1 MESSDI
7 DFIVVVKQE
16 PTLVEKIRIID
27 FLLEMELVPSK
38 GIEMSI
44 VEEKY
49 CKDFAHPTP
58 YVLHYSEFYRQEAT
72 ENPEEYCRRMNGRDP
87 DLAGHFTVIKKNGD
101 YSLWTAERRCVR

>member
-1 MESSDI
+1 MAFHCFQWESSDI

-72 ENPEEYCRRMNGRDP
+72 ENPEEY
-87 DLAGHFTVIKKNGD
+87 
-101 YSLWTAERRCVR
+101 